1 MRTVWLIYSFVVVGE
16 ILNIEI
22 NANPGFLYQIYMS
35 PYRTRYLNAGG
46 VEVEFEPGSCS
57 DTPSCSA
64 PARSHSNLLA
74 SSPLP
79 PLTALLHQSEH
90 HYVALSASSGHQT
103 IDLCV
108 PPRPRAL
115 TGRCASEAAVPP
127 PA

>member
-1 MRTVWLIYSFVVVGE
+1 MLKLVDIIGTSSFCFFAVQNCDVRTVWLMYSFVVVGE

-74 SSPLP
+74 SSPP
-79 PLTALLHQSEH
+79 PSPHCT
-90 HYVALSASSGHQT
+90 SSP
-103 IDLCV
+103 I
-108 PPRPRAL
+108 
-115 TGRCASEAAVPP
+115 
-127 PA
+127 